1 MRRSSATSRQ
11 DRMGKAHRRQK
22 SSGSTGYQFGYRL
35 ALQKSSCSC
44 RQEKQLP
51 NSSRPLIPAQCPIL
65 CRTGGE
71 RELRQSC
78 MGPEQWD
85 SAWHTNPPWPSQTAA
100 KALTDCSLPALAS
113 LLSGLHFVFLLR
125 EAISMHCVLQNYF
138 KCFLQPALQES
149 GFLHTFSTDLLR
161 VLNALTGPHDCCLAF
176 AVWWFCPKHV
186 CCQKCRT
193 GAHSLYACFRLN
205 FSDHSWVIFCYKVG
219 LEVFHALDWKV
230 LFFFF
235 SLAGDM
241 YTV

>member
-78 MGPEQWD
+78 TGPEQWD

-113 LLSGLHFVFLLR
+113 LLSGLHLCFCSEKQFQCTVFCKTILNASFSQR
-125 EAISMHCVLQNYF
+125 CRSQ
-138 KCFLQPALQES
+138 
-149 GFLHTFSTDLLR
+149 GFSTHFP
-161 VLNALTGPHDCCLAF
+161 LTYFEFWMLSQVPMI
-176 AVWWFCPKHV
+176 VV
-186 CCQKCRT
+186 
-193 GAHSLYACFRLN
+193 
-205 FSDHSWVIFCYKVG
+205 
-219 LEVFHALDWKV
+219 
-230 LFFFF
+230 
-235 SLAGDM
+235 
-241 YTV
+241 